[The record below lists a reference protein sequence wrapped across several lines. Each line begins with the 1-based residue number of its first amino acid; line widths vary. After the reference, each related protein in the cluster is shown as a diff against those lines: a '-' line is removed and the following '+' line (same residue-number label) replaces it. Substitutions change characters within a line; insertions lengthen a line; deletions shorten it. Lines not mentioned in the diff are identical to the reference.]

1 MRARGAAGA
10 MSLDV
15 LVALAL
21 AMCLLV
27 TYPRAVAAR
36 GADGERPA
44 QPGPRQPTAQ
54 SGVGRSC
61 AELEGQRWG
70 LGPLTLGHVVLE
82 VPDLR
87 PEWGDRSP
95 SLCLLHNP
103 DLDHYAAILLLLFQD
118 LEEFR
123 SAKVEA
129 VRQLAGAGFDLCR
142 VDLWGPLAT
151 VGVPDAEDLYGLPA
165 EFECQPRVVSGDH
178 GAVAWGTLRA

>member
-1 MRARGAAGA
+1 MSTRRAAGA
-10 MSLDV
+10 MSLGV
-15 LVALAL
+15 LVASAL

-27 TYPRAVAAR
+27 TYPRAAAAR
-36 GADGERPA
+36 GADVGRPA
-44 QPGPRQPTAQ
+44 QPGPHQPTAP

-61 AELEGQRWG
+61 AELEGERWG

-82 VPDLR
+82 LPDLR

-103 DLDHYAAILLLLFQD
+103 NLDHYAAILLLLFQD

-129 VRQLAGAGFDLCR
+129 VRQLASAGFDPCR

-151 VGVPDAEDLYGLPA
+151 VGVPDEADLYAIPA
-165 EFECQPRVVSGDH
+165 EFECQPTAALVS
-178 GAVAWGTLRA
+178 R